1 LIGFHLCLSP
11 LCSHARC
18 CCSLAYFFSRQLS
31 FLQIPSLYHYYYIFP
46 FYFFIKMQKQLQGL
60 YRSPSP
66 HMRSKCVR
74 SLARSF
80 FSFSPPHLRVFSFAR
95 RRFFFLSF
103 FAGLQSFSLKD
114 SDEDIFACAP
124 PLQNECLARS
134 ASALSRSNKTQRK
147 AHMLERSGG
156 NELSL
161 SFSLLGEKANRPRQR
176 AHSGISILRR

>member
-74 SLARSF
+74 SLLLFLPSSSSSLF
-80 FSFSPPHLRVFSFAR
+80 FCPPPL
-95 RRFFFLSF
+95 FLSF
-103 FAGLQSFSLKD
+103 FLCRLQSFSLKD

-147 AHMLERSGG
+147 AHMLERSRG

-161 SFSLLGEKANRPRQR
+161 FLGEKANRPGSERTQSAR
-176 AHSGISILRR
+176 LELAFCGDN